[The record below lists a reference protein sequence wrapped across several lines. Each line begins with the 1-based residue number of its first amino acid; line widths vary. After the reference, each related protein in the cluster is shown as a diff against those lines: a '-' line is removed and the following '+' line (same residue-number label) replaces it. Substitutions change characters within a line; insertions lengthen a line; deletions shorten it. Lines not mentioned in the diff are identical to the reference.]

1 MKFGIEI
8 FKRFSPNV
16 KRLILRPRITTN
28 YRGCNYMP
36 MKMKHGVCGEGEAT
50 L

>member
-8 FKRFSPNV
+8 FQSFSPNV
-16 KRLILRPRITTN
+16 KRLILRPRITNN
-28 YRGCNYMP
+28 YRRCNYMP
-36 MKMKHGVCGEGEAT
+36 MKMKHGVCGEGQVT